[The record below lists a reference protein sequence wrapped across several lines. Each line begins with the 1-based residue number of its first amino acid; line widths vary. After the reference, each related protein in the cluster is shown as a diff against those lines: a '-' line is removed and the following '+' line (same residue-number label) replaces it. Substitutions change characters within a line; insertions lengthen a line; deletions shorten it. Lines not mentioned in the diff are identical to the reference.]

1 MVEYTVFE
9 RIREGLEE
17 KRQTLADW
25 LRATPAPQ
33 RQVRLGNAGDG
44 AVVAQIQ
51 LIDQALDKANEGT
64 LGQCQV
70 CCEQVNTRLL
80 ELDYTACVCLDHL
93 SEAEQRQLETE
104 LELSQEVQRAL
115 LPQEPPDIPG
125 LEVAAFSRS
134 AQILGGDT
142 FDFLQYRDGAHAIA
156 IADVAGHGVSAGL
169 LMASLQATL
178 RTLVPD
184 GLAPDEVL
192 ARVNHLFNHN
202 THFTTFVTLFLARLD
217 AAGHRLDYSNAGH
230 NPPMLYRSK
239 HDGTDGITWLGPTGA
254 AIGLVEEFRPGVA
267 SLDLSSGDLLVL
279 YTDGITEASDRQG
292 RPFGE
297 DGLAAFV
304 RDSAGLTAQELTQRL
319 WRALQEFTGGGPL
332 VDDATVV
339 AIRVTG

>member
-1 MVEYTVFE
+1 MVEYSVFE

-33 RQVRLGNAGDG
+33 RQVRLGDAGDG

-267 SLDLSSGDLLVL
+267 GLDLSSGDLLVL

>member
-1 MVEYTVFE
+1 MVEYSVFE

-44 AVVAQIQ
+44 AVVSQIQ

-115 LPQEPPDIPG
+115 LPQQPPDIPG
-125 LEVAAFSRS
+125 LELAAFSRS
-134 AQILGGDT
+134 AQIVGGDT
-142 FDFLQYRDGAHAIA
+142 FDFLRFRDGAHAIA

-169 LMASLQATL
+169 LMASLQAAL
-178 RTLVPD
+178 RTLVPES
-184 GLAPDEVL
+184 LTPDEVMS
-192 ARVNHLFNHN
+192 RVNRLFNHN
-202 THFTTFVTLFLARLD
+202 IHFTTFVTLFLARLD
-217 AAGHRLDYSNAGH
+217 ATGRTLVYSNAGH
-230 NPPMLYRSK
+230 NPPLLYRRQR
-239 HDGTDGITWLGPTGA
+239 DGEEDVTWLSPTSA
-254 AIGLVEEFRPGVA
+254 AIGLVEEFCCNIGSVGLER
-267 SLDLSSGDLLVL
+267 GDTLML
-279 YTDGITEASDRQG
+279 YTDGVTDAVGLQDQ
-292 RPFGE
+292 PFGE

-304 RDSAGLTAQELTQRL
+304 RDSTALTAQELVQRL

-332 VDDATVV
+332 ADDATVV
-339 AIRVTG
+339 AVKVTG